1 MIECRKPP
9 LLNTYTYENIFYE
22 EDGIMKEQNTK
33 HCHGGVELEALLHE
47 VADVSERLAETKQ
60 DGRFLLSS
68 LAAETMAKTLQVEKQ
83 MKKQMGVSALTTR
96 EMENCMVSL
105 HTKDLIADMTDQ
117 PALMRAVS
125 QVANMDGIKG
135 MDDISFLRLAA
146 AAAKQAAGVD
156 TEHALFLYMVGF
168 SFQVMADT
176 LKMERSQDQISCAE

>member
-1 MIECRKPP
+1 MSETP

-47 VADVSERLAETKQ
+47 VADMSERLAETKQ

-96 EMENCMVSL
+96 EMKNCMASL
-105 HTKDLIADMTDQ
+105 HTKDLIADMPDQ

-176 LKMERSQDQISCAE
+176 IQMERSQDQISCAE